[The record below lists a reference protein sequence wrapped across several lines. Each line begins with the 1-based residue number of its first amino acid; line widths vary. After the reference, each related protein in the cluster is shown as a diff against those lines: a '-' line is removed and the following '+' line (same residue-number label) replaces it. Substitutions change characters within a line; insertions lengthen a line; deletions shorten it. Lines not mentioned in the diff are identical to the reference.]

1 MACAVA
7 IQSQLAPRNALY
19 VWRLAD
25 RYKLPALEKVA
36 VEAALRGFEELP
48 PLSATGAQVLA
59 LVQADS
65 LVAKSEKAV
74 FQWVVA
80 VVGGLGAAPCRGGL
94 TLADVRAAQTRTRWA
109 RCPATDFVDL
119 LVATRAGRQWITR
132 AVFWSCW
139 YENGVVRNTSVL
151 WRLNLTRTA
160 LFYNYNWPRAWEL
173 ASGPLGRSTIWGQAC
188 PAPGLVTMVN
198 TSWCDTTFCDAA
210 PRRAHP
216 SVREARGNA
225 LVSFIA

>member
-7 IQSQLAPRNALY
+7 IQSQLALCNALD

-25 RYKLPALEKVA
+25 CYTLPALEKVA
-36 VEAALRGFEELP
+36 VEAALRGFGELP
-48 PLSATGAQVLA
+48 PWSATGAQVLA
-59 LVQADS
+59 LVQTDS

-74 FQWVVA
+74 FQLVVA

-132 AVFWSCW
+132 AVFGAAGMRTGL
-139 YENGVVRNTSVL
+139 YE
-151 WRLNLTRTA
+151 TRGC
-160 LFYNYNWPRAWEL
+160 F
-173 ASGPLGRSTIWGQAC
+173 GG
-188 PAPGLVTMVN
+188 
-198 TSWCDTTFCDAA
+198 
-210 PRRAHP
+210 
-216 SVREARGNA
+216 
-225 LVSFIA
+225 

>member
-59 LVQADS
+59 LVQTDS

-74 FQWVVA
+74 FQLVVA
-80 VVGGLGAAPCRGGL
+80 VVGGRRAARGRAARGG
-94 TLADVRAAQTRTRWA
+94 D
-109 RCPATDFVDL
+109 
-119 LVATRAGRQWITR
+119 
-132 AVFWSCW
+132 
-139 YENGVVRNTSVL
+139 
-151 WRLNLTRTA
+151 
-160 LFYNYNWPRAWEL
+160 
-173 ASGPLGRSTIWGQAC
+173 
-188 PAPGLVTMVN
+188 
-198 TSWCDTTFCDAA
+198 
-210 PRRAHP
+210 
-216 SVREARGNA
+216 EARASCGDDERGFVEGIVQPWLA
-225 LVSFIA
+225 LVSIDGVALDYVVVDQWRQGEPGQQCACCVPPWVPRRPTDSPHVYAASSSCHSFVYRLHRGRFVTGFHSRVLACVRQVYLVVLYLGRLVRQQSVRRSASCSWRCAPI

>member
-7 IQSQLAPRNALY
+7 IQSQLALCNALD

-25 RYKLPALEKVA
+25 CYTLPALEKVA

-74 FQWVVA
+74 LQWVVA
-80 VVGGLGAAPCRGGL
+80 VVGGLGAAPCMGGL
-94 TLADVRAAQTRTRWA
+94 TLTDVRAAQTRTRRA

-132 AVFWSCW
+132 AVVWSCW
-139 YENGVVRNTSVL
+139 YENGVVRNTWVL

-160 LFYNYNWPRAWEL
+160 LYYNYNWPRAWEL
-173 ASGPLGRSTIWGQAC
+173 ASGPLGRNAAVDQQYGGRRAQ
-188 PAPGLVTMVN
+188 PQG
-198 TSWCDTTFCDAA
+198 WCDNGQYFLVRYNLLR
-210 PRRAHP
+210 RRASP
-216 SVREARGNA
+216 RSP
-225 LVSFIA
+225 VSP